1 MKENK
6 RSQNRRRRL
15 AEKSRDN
22 WKAKAVERRKIIK
35 RLQIEARDKG
45 ASRDYWKQRAKKA
58 EEANQKTGKGP
69 SQAEEAGREGEQG
82 TGVESFKGLPL
93 APGVEGT
100 VLSPPKGHVY
110 PLFVIQL
117 GIQGMVD
124 ALMSV
129 RADAVHFQLWAQF
142 FTNLTPSFST
152 VRTWVFRLGLYE
164 LQRERE
170 HRTDWIWILDVSV
183 QLGQTKCLVV
193 LGISQARLAEIRRQ
207 TLGSDVT
214 SRKGVAL
221 QHHDVEVLDMYVGTN
236 FTGEVI
242 DKRLEDLSKRVGCP
256 VQIVRDNGSDVRKG
270 TGTFVA
276 EHEKTIHTYDVTHQ
290 LALIV
295 KGALSEDERYQLFC
309 QMCVQTAQQVQQT
322 ELYFLIPP
330 AQRTKGR
337 WLNVDSYVK
346 WARNILIYEALGD
359 FSLISTAF
367 VIDGK
372 TIEAVIGRLSYP
384 EFSKLF
390 YMDWREFPDKKSFA
404 DAVIA
409 QIGQETYD
417 RIETEICEVA
427 DVGQRRFD
435 EKLGWVMQ
443 FEEDIESYAQIVEIS
458 HTVQEQVKTQGL
470 HRGSASV
477 FEQHAKEMDLLP
489 RPQHVKE
496 QVDNYLSAEGEKV
509 CEGELLLGT
518 TDTVESVFGKYKT
531 FPRGPFKEMG
541 RMLLTIPLFTVEIT
555 VDFVKEAM
563 ERIRGIDVDE
573 WAKDTFGQSTLSKRR
588 LAFNH

>member
-1 MKENK
+1 MRENK

-45 ASRDYWKQRAKKA
+45 ASRDQWKQRAKNA
-58 EEANQKTGKGP
+58 EEALREAEEKL
-69 SQAEEAGREGEQG
+69 SQAEKKSGEGEQG
-82 TGVESFKGLPL
+82 AGVESFKGLPL

-129 RADAVHFQLWAQF
+129 RSDAMGFQLWAQF
-142 FTNLTPSFST
+142 FAAPTPSFST

-170 HRTDWIWILDVSV
+170 HRTDWIWILDASIEH
-183 QLGQTKCLVV
+183 GQTKCLVV
-193 LGISQARLAEIRRQ
+193 LGIPQARVVEIQQQSLA
-207 TLGSDVT
+207 GDVT
-214 SRKGVAL
+214 SRKGLAL
-221 QHHDVEVLDMYVGTN
+221 QHHDLEVLDMYVGTH
-236 FTGEVI
+236 FTGKAI
-242 DKRLEDLSKRVGCP
+242 DQRLEDLSKRVGCP
-256 VQIVRDNGSDVRKG
+256 VQIVRDDGSDIRTG

-276 EHEKTIHTYDVTHQ
+276 RHENTINTYDVTHQ

-295 KGALSEDERYQLFC
+295 KEALGDDERYQLFC
-309 QMCVQTAQQVQQT
+309 QMCVQTAKEIRQT
-322 ELYFLIPP
+322 ELLFLIPP
-330 AQRTKGR
+330 AQRAKSR

-346 WARNILIYEALGD
+346 WAGNVLDYEARGD

-367 VIDGK
+367 VIDEK
-372 TIEAVIGRLSYP
+372 TVGALVGRLSDP

-390 YMDWREFPDKKSFA
+390 HMDWREFPDKKSFE
-404 DAVIA
+404 DAVIG

-417 RIETEICEVA
+417 KIETEICEA
-427 DVGQRRFD
+427 AGVGGRRFG
-435 EKLGWVMQ
+435 EKLGWVAQ
-443 FEEDIESYAQIVEIS
+443 FEEDIEVYAQIVVIS
-458 HTVQEQVKTQGL
+458 HTVQDQVKTQGL
-470 HRGSASV
+470 HRGSAGV
-477 FEQHAKEMDLLP
+477 FEQQVKGMDLLP

-496 QVDNYLSAEGEKV
+496 QVDNYLSREGGKV
-509 CEGELLLGT
+509 LEGELLLGT
-518 TDTVESVFGKYKT
+518 TDPLESVFGKNKVL
-531 FPRGPFKEMG
+531 PRGPFKEMG
-541 RMLLTIPLFTVEIT
+541 RMLLAIPLFTVEIT
-555 VDFVKEAM
+555 VDYVKKAM
-563 ERIRGIDVDE
+563 ELVRGIDVDE
-573 WAKDTFGQSTLSKRR
+573 WSENVFGQSTLSKRR
-588 LAFNH
+588 LAFQG